1 MRADD
6 HSTRIRTGSSDL
18 AGTLVS
24 PNRYE
29 QMLDMVSEGMLDKV
43 RPQRGH
49 KVPLDKL
56 GTLRAVARESLPY
69 SDLVKW
75 SATVFGK
82 HFSKAELEEIEAFF
96 GSPTGKK
103 YTEVE
108 LEMKAE
114 LGEMTSK
121 LIEERLR
128 AALSR
133 RGLET
138 VD

>member
-1 MRADD
+1 
-6 HSTRIRTGSSDL
+6 
-18 AGTLVS
+18 
-24 PNRYE
+24 
-29 QMLDMVSEGMLDKV
+29 MLEKV

-56 GTLRAVARESLPY
+56 GTLRAVAKESVPY

-75 SATVFGK
+75 CATVFGK
-82 HFSKAELEEIEAFF
+82 HFSKSELEEIGTFF

-103 YTEVE
+103 YTAVE
-108 LEMKAE
+108 SEMKAE
-114 LGEMTSK
+114 LGAMTSK

-128 AALSR
+128 AALNR

-138 VD
+138 VE